1 MLFFKSL
8 FKSPPLLSPLPTNHT
23 LIAVHLPALAAAHS
37 QLADLCLASQSL
49 LYSCFIF
56 TVLSFRTLFFYKYFL
71 LSTYTCSAQYN
82 VLGTWDTAEGIQME
96 TSVCSNPRI
105 SCLRTVLAPPDW
117 QMRELQGRNY
127 QFPLEPPSNP
137 FSPEE
142 EFSSRLQQAA
152 PTGYGGQAS
161 PPSRVLVTPK
171 SSSSHR
177 QPAGPQPPLNV
188 DRGRPQV
195 KAPDWGYFRAYTFHP
210 YLLQPS
216 FQ

>member
-82 VLGTWDTAEGIQME
+82 VLGTWDMAEGIQME
-96 TSVCSNPRI
+96 TSVCSNPRV

-142 EFSSRLQQAA
+142 EFSSRL
-152 PTGYGGQAS
+152 
-161 PPSRVLVTPK
+161 
-171 SSSSHR
+171 
-177 QPAGPQPPLNV
+177 
-188 DRGRPQV
+188 
-195 KAPDWGYFRAYTFHP
+195 
-210 YLLQPS
+210 
-216 FQ
+216 